1 MNIKKAEERSGVSRQ
16 NIRFYEREGLLHP
29 DRNAENDYREYHE
42 EHIHTLKQIRAM
54 RMLDMPLDQIRLV
67 LEGKLS
73 PAEAAAEQRKKL
85 KERQAQLNTAIQ
97 FCDEWSLI
105 RHLEDI
111 DMDAVLSRMEQPEN
125 TQGLFQKWQEDY
137 RKVVLSEKQ
146 KVFTFI
152 PDDAVT
158 NPQEFTAALIRH
170 AKKHDLDIVITR
182 ESMYPEFT
190 INGIE
195 YTAERNYTSVSRVP
209 VAIIRCSVKH
219 PEDFEPDVPE
229 KRKKVMKLMNQG
241 WLLGLVVLIFLLII
255 VSWGDGF
262 SSWEGW
268 LFLIGFS
275 ALFFASMYRMQLLH
289 FNEKQ

>member
-97 FCDEWSLI
+97 FCDEWSAI

-146 KVFTFI
+146 KVFCVASLPVPLSPPPSKRRRSPRTSAKSSS
-152 PDDAVT
+152 PSC
-158 NPQEFTAALIRH
+158 PTAATVTTPRLSLPRPDYNRTSFP
-170 AKKHDLDIVITR
+170 K
-182 ESMYPEFT
+182 
-190 INGIE
+190 
-195 YTAERNYTSVSRVP
+195 AERPLTKPSEVFCCICILCRSPRVSLSC
-209 VAIIRCSVKH
+209 RCTGRGR
-219 PEDFEPDVPE
+219 P
-229 KRKKVMKLMNQG
+229 
-241 WLLGLVVLIFLLII
+241 
-255 VSWGDGF
+255 
-262 SSWEGW
+262 
-268 LFLIGFS
+268 
-275 ALFFASMYRMQLLH
+275 A
-289 FNEKQ
+289 

>member
-97 FCDEWSLI
+97 FCDEWSAI

-170 AKKHDLDIVITR
+170 AKKHDLDIAITR

-195 YTAERNYTSVSRVP
+195 YTAERIYTSVSRVP

-229 KRKKVMKLMNQG
+229 PRKKLMK
-241 WLLGLVVLIFLLII
+241 WLVPGCLVGLCILILGLMFAGWEGL
-255 VSWGDGF
+255 F

-268 LFLIGFS
+268 ALLIAFG
-275 ALFFASMYRMQLLH
+275 ALTAVSVFRMRLLL
-289 FNEKQ
+289 FNEQQ